1 MNILYK
7 VAIISVT
14 FLLFSV
20 ILKNNRP
27 EYVFLLRLAT
37 VAVVFYLCIDYI
49 SEFIESCLSLFSAF
63 QLESLHLSLLTKIIG
78 ISLITDFVS
87 DTLNDNGES
96 AMANSVLIVSKFI
109 ILFYTLP
116 VLNGIIIFCLKFM
129 DI

>member
-7 VAIISVT
+7 VAIISVV

-27 EYVFLLRLAT
+27 EYVFLLRIGAIT
-37 VAVVFYLCIDYI
+37 IIFFLCLDYI
-49 SEFIESCLSLFSAF
+49 LDFIESCLSLFSAF
-63 QLESLHLSLLTKIIG
+63 QLDSLHLSLLIKIIG
-78 ISLITDFVS
+78 ISLISDFVS

-96 AMANSVLIVSKFI
+96 AMANSVVVLSKFI

-116 VLNGIIIFCLKFM
+116 VLNGIIIFCMKFM

>member
-27 EYVFLLRLAT
+27 EYAFLLRLAT

-109 ILFYTLP
+109 IVFYTLP